1 MSLTALIVNQTK
13 EDGFL
18 FDSLRE
24 SSESLETKCKSL
36 RKVKTTFYDEFQE
49 GSKSSKYDF
58 VVATFF
64 SSEVTAD
71 DVEMQ
76 EDIYNYYATA
86 PVFVWVIPAGG
97 EADALKALFAKTHAE
112 SHVVTYEGDE
122 KADKAN
128 AVLEAFDW
136 ANNKFE
142 TLSSDVVKKTF
153 DKFDVDGSGAIDKD
167 ELAKLSEE
175 LGHPLN
181 DEELEEALKDL
192 DLNKDGVVDFS
203 EF

>member
-1 MSLTALIVNQTK
+1 M
-13 EDGFL
+13 
-18 FDSLRE
+18 
-24 SSESLETKCKSL
+24 
-36 RKVKTTFYDEFQE
+36 
-49 GSKSSKYDF
+49 
-58 VVATFF
+58 
-64 SSEVTAD
+64 
-71 DVEMQ
+71 
-76 EDIYNYYATA
+76 
-86 PVFVWVIPAGG
+86 
-97 EADALKALFAKTHAE
+97 
-112 SHVVTYEGDE
+112 
-122 KADKAN
+122 
-128 AVLEAFDW
+128 EAFDW